1 MEQRE
6 REESEHSSVH
16 RNTNIGVISPQSFRY
31 FEPAYKQFADEY
43 KQKYYNAHPEMY
55 QQPEEGTTGYMT
67 VIPIAPGT
75 QLDISSPDYP
85 RVYGS
90 EVSQDV
96 LAMSPRPIII
106 IRN

>member
-1 MEQRE
+1 M
-6 REESEHSSVH
+6 
-16 RNTNIGVISPQSFRY
+16 
-31 FEPAYKQFADEY
+31 
-43 KQKYYNAHPEMY
+43 HPEMY

-90 EVSQDV
+90 DITKDI
-96 LAMSPRPIII
+96 LAMNPRPSVI
-106 IRN
+106 IRDQKDANALIKLKILKESPQLNAELEKLSQN